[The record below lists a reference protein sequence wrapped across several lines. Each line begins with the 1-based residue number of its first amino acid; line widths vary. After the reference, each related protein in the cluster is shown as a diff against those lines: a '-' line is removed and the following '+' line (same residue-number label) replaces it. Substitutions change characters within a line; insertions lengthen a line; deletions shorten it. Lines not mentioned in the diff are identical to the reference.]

1 MEIHDF
7 SSVLLREEKNSVI
20 KSSTLAGL
28 NLLFF
33 FFFPMVSRTRE
44 STLQLRIV
52 KIFPLLF
59 SPFFFLLLLN
69 I

>member
-33 FFFPMVSRTRE
+33 FFFLMVSRTRE